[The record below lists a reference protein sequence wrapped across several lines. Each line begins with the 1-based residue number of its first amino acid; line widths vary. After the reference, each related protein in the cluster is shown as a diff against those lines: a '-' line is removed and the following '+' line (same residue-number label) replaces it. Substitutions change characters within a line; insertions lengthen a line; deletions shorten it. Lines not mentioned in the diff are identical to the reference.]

1 MKVLIANAWPY
12 ANGSL
17 HIGRIASWLP
27 GDVLARYHRAKGDEV
42 IFLSGSDCH
51 GAPVLKKAKEENKTP
66 KEISDFYHREFIRCF
81 NKLGFSYDIFSRT
94 DTFNHREGV
103 KKFIIELYEKGYI
116 YEKEVQKYYCEN
128 CLELLEEEDLEDG
141 KCKVCQG
148 EVVEAS
154 SKHLFFKLSS
164 FEENIKN
171 LIDDNNTWRSDAINI
186 TRRYLDGGL
195 RDRIITRDIDL
206 GINAPI
212 KGYEDKKIYVWID
225 ALMSYLTTSMNYI
238 DDMGEDFK
246 EYWNDANSRV
256 YLLHGKEN
264 IPFHTTVFP
273 AILFGLGIDKCNI
286 RMLSSQYLN
295 LEGKTFST
303 NKNWV
308 LWVPYMIER
317 FNIDLIRY
325 YLISR
330 GPEVK
335 NSDFT
340 WKDFINANNN
350 ELLGCFGNFVNR
362 TLVFINKNLNGS
374 LENCEMDKRWMGVLE
389 KVYEYVGRKFEEGS
403 FREVLK
409 YVFKIIAIANEYF
422 DKEKP
427 WLLIDKD
434 RKKCENLLY
443 TYAQIVI
450 ALSNILNPI
459 MPFTCECIRDF
470 MGNDNVLW
478 EFKEV
483 KNIKVKR
490 VDFLFE
496 RINRKVA
503 INEFEKLKMKKR

>member
-1 MKVLIANAWPY
+1 MKVLIGNAWPY

-66 KEISDFYHREFIRCF
+66 KEISNFYHREFIRCF

-103 KKFIIELYEKGYI
+103 KRFIIELYEKGYI

-128 CLELLEEEDLEDG
+128 CLELLEEEDLEG
-141 KCKVCQG
+141 RKCKVCRG
-148 EVVEAS
+148 EVVETS
-154 SKHLFFKLSS
+154 SNHLFFRLSD
-164 FEENIKN
+164 FEDDIKE
-171 LIDDNNTWRSDAINI
+171 LIEDNHGWRNDAINI
-186 TRRYLDGGL
+186 TKRYLDGGL

-212 KGYEDKKIYVWID
+212 EGYEDKKIYVWIE
-225 ALMSYLTTSMNYI
+225 ALMSYLTASMKYI
-238 DDMGEDFK
+238 KDKGENFK
-246 EYWNDANSRV
+246 EYWNDENSRV

-303 NKNWV
+303 NKNWA
-308 LWVPYMIER
+308 LWAPYMIER
-317 FNIDLIRY
+317 FNIDSIRY

-330 GPEVK
+330 GPEIK

-350 ELLGCFGNFVNR
+350 EVLGCFGNFINR
-362 TLVFINKNLNGS
+362 TLVFINKNLDGS
-374 LENCEMDKRWMGVLE
+374 LENCKMDKRWKVILE
-389 KVYEYVGRKFEEGS
+389 KTYTYVGEKFEEGS
-403 FREVLK
+403 FKDALK
-409 YVFKIIAIANEYF
+409 YVFKIIAVANEYF

-427 WLLIDKD
+427 WILIDEDKE
-434 RKKCENLLY
+434 KCKNILY
-443 TYAQIVI
+443 TCAQIVI
-450 ALSNILNPI
+450 VISKILNPI
-459 MPFTCECIRDF
+459 MPFTCERIRDF
-470 MGNDNVLW
+470 MGLSDISWKFN
-478 EFKEV
+478 EV

-490 VDFLFE
+490 VEFLFE

-503 INEFEKLKMKKR
+503 ISELEKLKMKKR